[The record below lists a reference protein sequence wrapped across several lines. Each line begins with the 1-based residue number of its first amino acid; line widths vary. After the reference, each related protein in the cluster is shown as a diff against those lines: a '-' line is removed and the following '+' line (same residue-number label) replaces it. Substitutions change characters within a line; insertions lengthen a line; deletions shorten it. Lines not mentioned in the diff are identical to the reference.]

1 MKAIKTLVLAAI
13 LAIPLSLQAA
23 SVWKVTNG
31 KNTVYFGGTVHILNA
46 DNLPLP
52 AEYDKAYAASD
63 KVVFETDIVGAQS
76 AEFQQKL
83 MSKMIL
89 SDGSTLKTRLN
100 EKTYAALVKY
110 LDSKG
115 MPIENFLLLRPSI
128 TALTIT
134 VLEYQANGFN
144 QEGVDQI
151 YATKASEDVKPI
163 EWFESIDE
171 QIGFMINLGGDDENA
186 MINYTLKEIETLPTM
201 MDDMLLSWKNG
212 DLDRLNETVIKEM
225 ASSSPIIYDDLIV
238 KRNNNWMPKVL
249 EMLNDEPTEFV
260 LVGSAHL
267 AGKDSI
273 FAKLEAQG
281 FKIEKLK

>member
-1 MKAIKTLVLAAI
+1 MKAIKTLVLTAI